1 MTSLCA
7 AGIFLTMEDAKP
19 LDFFYLVF
27 SKTFF
32 CFSLT
37 QRFRSIVWICHLCDD
52 KKDQKKHQTALCYEA
67 MGDKLL
73 NLRIQGQH
81 KKIQAILCVCTGV
94 KYCVARVTL

>member
-37 QRFRSIVWICHLCDD
+37 QSSVTVLRLFVLGHIVFLENTSSECPYWI
-52 KKDQKKHQTALCYEA
+52 Q
-67 MGDKLL
+67 
-73 NLRIQGQH
+73 IQQLAPSVSH
-81 KKIQAILCVCTGV
+81 FV
-94 KYCVARVTL
+94 

>member
-1 MTSLCA
+1 MKLALRDLNDRSCLEVGGGSGRSYGSATFVMT
-7 AGIFLTMEDAKP
+7 
-19 LDFFYLVF
+19 
-27 SKTFF
+27 
-32 CFSLT
+32 
-37 QRFRSIVWICHLCDD
+37 
-52 KKDQKKHQTALCYEA
+52 KKVTTRKKHQTALCYEA